1 LRHLRRVREFRFV
14 PPHLA
19 SRALRLHNVL
29 PLLRHLVLPRRL
41 QEQVL
46 EQRDPLAVLLRK
58 GRDFQLAPVVHRL
71 VDSRVRAHL
80 RIFVLQPHLAKRVL
94 AGLALVCHCAQEA
107 DLQEDI
113 LSAPAAAAPANE
125 VADPDKDL
133 SADNVP
139 AQPAEQEFQRLNP
152 ASRFMRASRPRRA
165 AVRSLRSVTRK
176 VNANFIRCAP
186 ARVQA
191 LDGRRKL
198 SPSRRCNAS
207 PGK

>member
-1 LRHLRRVREFRFV
+1 VDHH
-14 PPHLA
+14 P
-19 SRALRLHNVL
+19 
-29 PLLRHLVLPRRL
+29 
-41 QEQVL
+41 
-46 EQRDPLAVLLRK
+46 
-58 GRDFQLAPVVHRL
+58 
-71 VDSRVRAHL
+71 VDSRVPAHL
-80 RIFVLQPHLAKRVL
+80 RIFVLQRRLAKRVL
-94 AGLALVCHCAQEA
+94 AGRALVCHCAPEA

-113 LSAPAAAAPANE
+113 LSAPAAPANE

-165 AVRSLRSVTRK
+165 AVRSSRSVTRK

-186 ARVQA
+186 ALVQA

-198 SPSRRCNAS
+198 SPSRRCNVS

>member
-1 LRHLRRVREFRFV
+1 M
-14 PPHLA
+14 
-19 SRALRLHNVL
+19 
-29 PLLRHLVLPRRL
+29 LPRRL

-58 GRDFQLAPVVHRL
+58 GRDFQLVPVVHRP

-198 SPSRRCNAS
+198 NPSRRCNAS
-207 PGK
+207 PAK